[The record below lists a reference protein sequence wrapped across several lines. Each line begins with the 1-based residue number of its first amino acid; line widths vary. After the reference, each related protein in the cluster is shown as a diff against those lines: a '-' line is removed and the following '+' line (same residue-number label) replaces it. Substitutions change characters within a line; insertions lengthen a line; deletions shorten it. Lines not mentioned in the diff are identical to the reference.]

1 MSKDKPWQWMP
12 HLGLFYCTG
21 RMGGLQNRL
30 TINTK
35 GMALPSFWFPTE
47 TFYRLYVNPDPY
59 DNKFSKLKSK
69 FLSV

>member
-1 MSKDKPWQWMP
+1 MSKYKSQQWMP

-30 TINTK
+30 TINTRR
-35 GMALPSFWFPTE
+35 MALPVFPIE
-47 TFYRLYVNPDPY
+47 TIRVNPDPY
-59 DNKFSKLKSK
+59 EDKFSKLKAK